1 MNRMKV
7 EVSELCFGYE
17 PEQEVLKNI
26 SFCAQGQECIGII
39 GANGSGKTTL
49 LKMMVGLLFSHKG
62 SIRIGDVLVEKK
74 SLRSI
79 RQRIGYVFQDADSQ
93 LFMPTLYEDVAFAPK
108 NHGYS
113 GEELERRVHA
123 ALEKVGIVH
132 LRDTPVYK
140 MSGGEK
146 KLASIACVLSMEP
159 DLLLMDEPTSTLDSK
174 NRRNFMNLIK
184 EMPYLRMLVTH
195 DLDMAWDV
203 CDRVILMDEGELIA
217 DGRASEIL
225 SDRGLLEAHSLELP
239 LCLQY
244 QMHENAQR

>member
-7 EVSELCFGYE
+7 EVSKLCFGYE
-17 PEQEVLKNI
+17 PGQEVLKNI

-49 LKMMVGLLFSHKG
+49 LKMMVGLMFSHKG

-74 SLRSI
+74 NLRSI
-79 RQRIGYVFQDADSQ
+79 RERIGYVFQDADSQ
-93 LFMPTLYEDVAFAPK
+93 LFMPTLLEDVAFAPK

-113 GEELERRVHA
+113 GEELERRVQT
-123 ALEKVGIVH
+123 ALEKVGITH

-146 KLASIACVLSMEP
+146 KLASIASVLSMEP
-159 DLLLMDEPTSTLDSK
+159 DLLLMDEPTIALDAK
-174 NRRNFMNLIK
+174 NRRNFINIIK
-184 EMPYLRMLVTH
+184 EMSYLRILVTH

-203 CDRVILMDEGELIA
+203 CNRVILMDEGELIA
-217 DGRASEIL
+217 DGIAREIL
-225 SDRGLLEAHSLELP
+225 SDKELLEAHSLELP
-239 LCLQY
+239 LCLQTT
-244 QMHENAQR
+244 AD